1 MRTIITF
8 LLCAMPTLAW
18 AWHGLLADGP
28 ADNQPDNVRRV
39 PPPGIKIPDADH
51 VQLSAAV
58 AEFDKEIDQIRK
70 DLAGKLLLLE
80 LLPDIL
86 IYHKAVDWALKYD
99 EFYDVKEVKVAKELL
114 EQGKK
119 RLAQLKAGKPEWLDE
134 TGLVVRGYQS
144 KIDGSVQPYGLVVP
158 RSYSRTQ
165 REPYRLDIWCHG
177 RGEKLTELAFIDQR
191 QRLPGEFTPRDAFVL
206 HPYGRYCNAF
216 KFAGEVDVF
225 EALEHC
231 KKHYPIDEKRLVMR
245 GFSMGGAACW
255 QFAVHYPDKWC
266 AAAPGAGF
274 AETAEFLNNF
284 QNEQV
289 QPTWWEKKL
298 WHWYNATDYAENLY
312 HCPTV
317 AYSGENDK
325 QKQAADVMARE
336 MDKVGLKLRHIIG
349 PKTGHAY
356 HQEAKKE
363 IIQVIDDIVSN
374 VKPKNPGF
382 YQQTIF
388 PINFTTFTLRYS
400 KLNVVQI
407 DGLENHW
414 ERANIKMKLGS
425 AFQMTWGGV
434 PPNPLTLFDI
444 GTHNIQ
450 GFTINLPPSIGNISL
465 FDQSIAQAAVPQYVS
480 IDGENVE
487 VSKTK
492 KSDGSWIIHF
502 RKVKE
507 AEQSKSVSS
516 LSIEKNHW
524 KVIESLDDG
533 KLRKKPGLQ
542 GPIDD
547 AFMES
552 FLVVKPS
559 DQSPHQKVNAWV
571 DAEMNRFLGHW
582 RRQFRG
588 SARVKM
594 DKEVTEAD
602 IANHNLIVW
611 GVPAS
616 NSLLKKV
623 IGKLPINWAGGQVH
637 LPLTP
642 TLSPGGRGGE
652 GGFDADTHVP
662 VLIYPNP
669 LNPQKY
675 IVLNSGFTFRDYD
688 YLNNARQVP
697 KLPDWAIVDITTP
710 PNSRWPGRIAA
721 AGFFDESWRFKDQPK
736 D

>member
-1 MRTIITF
+1 MRDAIAF
-8 LLCAMPTLAW
+8 LFLFLFSSA
-18 AWHGLLADGP
+18 LLADGP
-28 ADNQPDNVRRV
+28 ADNQPDNVRRN
-39 PPPGIKIPDADH
+39 PPPGIKIPDADRDE
-51 VQLSAAV
+51 LTTAV
-58 AEFDKEIDQIRK
+58 ADFGKEIEQARK
-70 DLAGKLLLLE
+70 DLAGKPLLLE
-80 LLPDIL
+80 LLPDVL

-99 EFYDVKEVKVAKELL
+99 EFYDLHELKVARDLL
-114 EQGKK
+114 DQGKK
-119 RLAQLKAGKPEWLDE
+119 RLTQLKAGRPEWPDE

-165 REPYRLDIWCHG
+165 RDPYRLDIWCHG

-191 QRLPGEFTPRDAFVL
+191 QRSPGEFTPRDAFVL

-231 KKHYPIDEKRLVMR
+231 KKHYPIDDKRLVMR

-266 AAAPGAGF
+266 AATPGAGF
-274 AETAEFLNNF
+274 AETPEFLNNF

-289 QPTWWEKKL
+289 QPAWWEKKL

-312 HCPTV
+312 HCPTI

-349 PKTGHAY
+349 PKTGHTY
-356 HQEAKKE
+356 HPTAKAE
-363 IIQVIDDIVSN
+363 LNRRLDVLVQGPAADDN
-374 VKPKNPGF
+374 EF
-382 YQQTIF
+382 H
-388 PINFTTFTLRYS
+388 FTTFTLHYAKMRWLTVDGLQEQWQRAS
-400 KLNVVQI
+400 VHARLQQEDENSILEIKTKNVTALTLDMEPPGINPAMGVQFDQIRI
-407 DGLENHW
+407 DGVSQQE
-414 ERANIKMKLGS
+414 
-425 AFQMTWGGV
+425 
-434 PPNPLTLFDI
+434 
-444 GTHNIQ
+444 
-450 GFTINLPPSIGNISL
+450 LPKS
-465 FDQSIAQAAVPQYVS
+465 
-480 IDGENVE
+480 
-487 VSKTK
+487 
-492 KSDGSWIIHF
+492 SDGWQRVHL
-502 RKVKE
+502 VKN
-507 AEQSKSVSS
+507 
-516 LSIEKNHW
+516 EKTW
-524 KVIESLDDG
+524 TQVESLDDS
-533 KLRKKPGLQ
+533 KLHKKPGLQ

-559 DQSPHQKVNAWV
+559 EQSPHQKVNAWV
-571 DAEMNRFLGHW
+571 DAEMNRFLDHW

-588 SARVKM
+588 IARVKM
-594 DKEVTEAD
+594 DKEVTDAD
-602 IANHNLIVW
+602 IANHNLIIW

-616 NSLLKKV
+616 NRLLKK
-623 IGKLPINWAGGQVH
+623 ITDKLPIKWAGGQVH
-637 LPLTP
+637 TDK
-642 TLSPGGRGGE
+642 E
-652 GGFDADTHVP
+652 GFDADTHVP
-662 VLIYPNP
+662 LLIYPNP

-697 KLPDWAIVDITTP
+697 KLPDWAVVDITTP

-721 AGFFDESWRFKDQPK
+721 AGFFGENWEWKEQPK
-736 D
+736 K